1 MAPILKRRPPNK
13 GSRPKEK
20 RTEFNFYRLSNRN
33 GASRLVHRLR
43 GGFALLVVVS
53 ALNAPGT
60 ASAQPDTDRSLN
72 ADKPATPAVPA
83 IPAVPA
89 VPPTEPVVF
98 TNAAPVAPVDTNANA
113 SGQDAKVGA
122 GDANPSPDLSGLT
135 REQLEARVKT
145 LTDSLTSAN
154 TESEYF
160 REQWTELKLRDE
172 ALGVEA
178 LTVDESK
185 LEDKLVQAVKELYQ
199 SEMKRREAIVLLG
212 KLLDTTDQMI
222 QTAPNY
228 DPKVR
233 ADYEVASRS
242 AKAYLGGHSGAAIPL
257 ATSLSD
263 GRIADT
269 NPDLNAVILNVGK
282 TQGVK
287 EGMPFI
293 IYQDDVQVGT
303 VKVVLARDL
312 VSAAQVEE
320 LKPNTVLKIGDRAVV
335 QGGQ

>member
-1 MAPILKRRPPNK
+1 VGL
-13 GSRPKEK
+13 
-20 RTEFNFYRLSNRN
+20 
-33 GASRLVHRLR
+33 
-43 GGFALLVVVS
+43 ALLVVVS
-53 ALNAPGT
+53 ASNVPGT

-72 ADKPATPAVPA
+72 ADQKPIAAGA
-83 IPAVPA
+83 
-89 VPPTEPVVF
+89 
-98 TNAAPVAPVDTNANA
+98 TNAAPVVDASAQPPKTGVGDTN
-113 SGQDAKVGA
+113 V
-122 GDANPSPDLSGLT
+122 PPDLSGLT

-145 LTDSLTSAN
+145 LTDSLATAN
-154 TESEYF
+154 AESETF

-185 LEDKLVQAVKELYQ
+185 MEDKLVQAVKELYQ
-199 SEMKRREAIVLLG
+199 SEMKRREALVLLD
-212 KLLDTTDQMI
+212 KLLSTTDQML

-242 AKAYLGGHSGAAIPL
+242 AKAYLAGHSGAAIPL
-257 ATSLSD
+257 GISLSD

-287 EGMPFI
+287 EGMPFLI
-293 IYQDDVQVGT
+293 FQDDVQVGT

>member
-1 MAPILKRRPPNK
+1 M
-13 GSRPKEK
+13 
-20 RTEFNFYRLSNRN
+20 
-33 GASRLVHRLR
+33 
-43 GGFALLVVVS
+43 
-53 ALNAPGT
+53 
-60 ASAQPDTDRSLN
+60 
-72 ADKPATPAVPA
+72 
-83 IPAVPA
+83 
-89 VPPTEPVVF
+89 VF

-113 SGQDAKVGA
+113 PAQEPKTGA
-122 GDANPSPDLSGLT
+122 GDANPSPDLSSLT

-145 LTDSLTSAN
+145 LADSLTSAN

-185 LEDKLVQAVKELYQ
+185 LEDRVVEAMREAYQ
-199 SEMKRREAIVLLG
+199 SEMRRREAAS
-212 KLLDTTDQMI
+212 LLDKVLKTTDQMI

-233 ADYEVASRS
+233 ADYEVATRA
-242 AKAYLGGHSGAAIPL
+242 AKAYLGGGSGASIPI
-257 ATSLSD
+257 ANSLTD

-269 NPDLNAVILNVGK
+269 KPDLNAVILNVGK

-293 IYQDDVQVGT
+293 IFQDNVQVGT
-303 VKVVLARDL
+303 VKIVLARDL

>member
-1 MAPILKRRPPNK
+1 
-13 GSRPKEK
+13 
-20 RTEFNFYRLSNRN
+20 
-33 GASRLVHRLR
+33 
-43 GGFALLVVVS
+43 
-53 ALNAPGT
+53 
-60 ASAQPDTDRSLN
+60 LN
-72 ADKPATPAVPA
+72 ADKPAIPAIPA

-89 VPPTEPVVF
+89 TEPDDA
-98 TNAAPVAPVDTNANA
+98 TNAPPVIVIDTNASA
-113 SGQDAKVGA
+113 PGQDQKAEA
-122 GDANPSPDLSGLT
+122 GNTNSSPDVSGLT
-135 REQLEARVKT
+135 REQLEARVK
-145 LTDSLTSAN
+145 SLTESLASTS

-185 LEDKLVQAVKELYQ
+185 LEEKLVQAVKELYQ
-199 SEMKRREAIVLLG
+199 SEMKRREALVILD
-212 KLLDTTDQMI
+212 KLLVTTDQMI

-242 AKAYLGGHSGAAIPL
+242 AKDYLAGRSGSAIPL
-257 ATSLSD
+257 ASSLSD

-269 NPDLNAVILNVGK
+269 NPELNAVILNLGK

-287 EGMPFI
+287 EGMPFL
-293 IYQDDVQVGT
+293 IYQDNVEVGM
-303 VKVVLARDL
+303 VKIVLARDL
-312 VSAAQVEE
+312 VSAAQVES
-320 LKPNTVLKIGDRAVV
+320 LKPNTVLKVGDRAAV

>member
-1 MAPILKRRPPNK
+1 M
-13 GSRPKEK
+13 
-20 RTEFNFYRLSNRN
+20 
-33 GASRLVHRLR
+33 
-43 GGFALLVVVS
+43 
-53 ALNAPGT
+53 
-60 ASAQPDTDRSLN
+60 N

-83 IPAVPA
+83 IPAEPA
-89 VPPTEPVVF
+89 VPATEPVVF
-98 TNAAPVAPVDTNANA
+98 TNAAPVAPVEPSATAPT
-113 SGQDAKVGA
+113 QDQATGA
-122 GDANPSPDLSGLT
+122 GDTNSSPDVSSLT
-135 REQLEARVKT
+135 REQLEAKVKS
-145 LTDSLTSAN
+145 LTDNLTAAN

-199 SEMKRREAIVLLG
+199 SEMKRREALVLLG

-233 ADYEVASRS
+233 DEYEVASRA

-257 ATSLSD
+257 ATSLAD

-282 TQGVK
+282 NLGVK

-293 IYQDDVQVGT
+293 IFQDNVQVGT

-312 VSAAQVEE
+312 VSAAQVEA
-320 LKPNTVLKIGDRAVV
+320 LRPNTVLKIGDRAVV